1 MNSVDKFASLE
12 IHYGQLKSLLLLIL
26 HPDQLFTPTFPTC
39 MIIAEQFLDIKH
51 GVTRETTSTNEYS

>member
-51 GVTRETTSTNEYS
+51 GVT